1 MKIKVLI
8 NFGGTLTKERRILP
22 GIYEDNN
29 PVLFGVANYLLEHG
43 FAVPVDDGIPVTE
56 FVETRPI
63 EDNTFHNNIMKR
75 KGRPIIPHAVTDA
88 PKDTATEERMSQ
100 PKRNAKRR

>member
-8 NFGGTLTKERRILP
+8 NFGGTITKERRILP

-43 FAVPVDDGIPVTE
+43 FAVPVEGATPTTE
-56 FVETRPI
+56 FTYTRPV
-63 EDNTFHNNIMKR
+63 EDNTFHNEIMKR
-75 KGRPIIPHAVTDA
+75 KGRPVIPHAVTDA
-88 PKDTATEERMSQ
+88 PEDTATEERTPQ